1 MGFFTPPLPFR
12 IFCFCFSGWCMQ
24 RWLLINDNVAT
35 HFLLIFSLLLKI
47 KDGQNIRKSHKR
59 PETCCGRMQR
69 QRKIH
74 EWFEEK
80 YFKWCLKKEGS
91 GDTTNTSNETTS
103 PATNTSN
110 ETTSHT
116 TNVATIR
123 SNDTYVYGVGMLAVL
138 AIGVCVFFA
147 YNTFQSKNKKLVNEK
162 QDQLPKRRHML

>member
-1 MGFFTPPLPFR
+1 MDKTSEKVTKDPKR
-12 IFCFCFSGWCMQ
+12 
-24 RWLLINDNVAT
+24 VAAGC
-35 HFLLIFSLLLKI
+35 K
-47 KDGQNIRKSHKR
+47 
-59 PETCCGRMQR
+59 GR
-69 QRKIH
+69 
-74 EWFEEK
+74 EK
-80 YFKWCLKKEGS
+80 YMNDLKKSILNDAKKKEGS

-116 TNVATIR
+116 TNVAIIR